1 MKKEYTLEQARAINI
16 SGGNILV
23 SASAGSGKTAVLVE
37 RILKKILDKENN
49 IGIDKLLVLT
59 FSNSSA
65 KEMKERIA
73 KRLKDELENDKGN
86 LYIKNQILLL
96 SRADISTVSSFC
108 LSLVKKNFEKLNIP
122 YNIKIADNL
131 QLENLKLD
139 VLEKVLE
146 INYKNAE
153 EGFLSLVE
161 FFCSKNDKGLEEIL
175 IDIFK
180 ILEYQPDPK
189 EMLDKFIN
197 MYNDQNIEDTIWG
210 RIILEKGLK
219 ICEYI
224 IDILEEVLLIIRNDE
239 ELNKAYKLSFED
251 CLNTFIR
258 IKTYISENRWD
269 DIYNIFK
276 IFKFIRLGK
285 LTNYDD
291 VDTKECIKNIK
302 GNIVKYIDKLKEEY
316 FICSQQ
322 EFNEDIKKLYP
333 IVNSLC
339 QISYEFYI
347 KYKDLRFEK
356 NLFSYNDLEH
366 LALELLMDKVDK
378 RKKSEFGKEIENKY
392 EEILVDEYQDTNDIQ
407 EKIFKMISKNDENI
421 FMVGD
426 AKQSVYRFRQA
437 VPKLFIDKSINYFD
451 YDEKIFPCK
460 INLNN
465 NFRSRKQVTDFTNYI
480 FSRTMNIDMGGI
492 EYNKENELISSF
504 NYDDKE
510 DCKAEFNIIV
520 GDEDS
525 KVKIIE
531 MEANYISNRIKKM
544 IDEGFKVLDGNHMR
558 NCVEEDFCILL
569 RSLKDKGE
577 IYQNSLIN
585 HKLSTNIK
593 MKSDNLIY
601 TYEIS
606 NIINL
611 LKIINNP
618 VDNIAMLGVLTSP
631 LFNFS
636 KDDLV
641 YLRQNDK
648 NESLYKEILNLAKK
662 EDAKFKN
669 FIDQLD
675 SFREYSNMYSI
686 YRLIYHIYT
695 SLDVYMI
702 FSALEIGKKAI
713 NNLDIFLQ
721 YSKKYDDIEN
731 NLSDFLRFI
740 NICYKNQMEF
750 RGEEDRGVG
759 KGVSILTI
767 HSSKGLEF
775 PIVFLAD
782 TDKKYNKTDIKKN
795 FMIDKNLGFCMKIID
810 RENFRLYET
819 IMHSA
824 GKIIESQEMLS
835 EEMRL
840 LYVAMTRSREK
851 LILTMKV
858 NKNIEKKLKQQKNIE
873 KKHIS
878 SAGLLSVV
886 QSHGDIVCTGLYKN
900 KNFTKMKMGYNIYPD
915 YISDEDI
922 DIVVG
927 INDTEGYIEEGVII
941 EDDKIREKSDKN
953 YIKEIEENILWKY
966 PYKDY
971 LSIPVKMSVTDISK
985 VKNRDKISINKR
997 PFFAMESGVTGAEK
1011 GTILH
1016 TFMQYANFTEAQK
1029 DLDKEIENII
1039 LKKYITKE
1047 QVKTL
1052 NKDKIKIFLESNI
1065 CKRII
1070 NSSIVKREIAFR
1082 DIIFPS
1088 DLNLSNSEQGILIQG
1103 IADCLILD
1111 KEENIII
1118 DYKTDFVKDKS
1129 ELIARYTLQMK
1140 IYKHAIEDSYKI
1152 KVDKVYIY
1160 SLHLGEE
1167 IEMKM

>member
-1 MKKEYTLEQARAINI
+1 MKKEYTLEQDRAINI

-23 SASAGSGKTAVLVE
+23 SAAAGSGKTAVLVE
-37 RILKKILDKENN
+37 RILKKVLDKDNH

-59 FSNSSA
+59 FSNASA
-65 KEMKERIA
+65 KEMKERIS
-73 KRLKDELENDKGN
+73 KRLKDELEKDKGN
-86 LYIKNQILLL
+86 VYIKNQILLL
-96 SRADISTVSSFC
+96 ERSDISTVSSFC

-131 QLENLKLD
+131 QLENLQLD

-146 INYKNAE
+146 LNYEKE
-153 EGFLSLVE
+153 DEDFLNLVE

-175 IDIFK
+175 IDICK
-180 ILEYQPDPK
+180 VLEYQPDPK
-189 EMLDKFIN
+189 DMLDKFIN
-197 MYNDQNIEDTIWG
+197 MYNDENIEDTIWG
-210 RIILEKGLK
+210 RIILEKGFK
-219 ICEYI
+219 ICNYI

-239 ELNKAYKLSFED
+239 QLSKAYKLSFED

-269 DIYNIFK
+269 DVYNIFK
-276 IFKFIRLGK
+276 IFKFIRLGNLK
-285 LTNYDD
+285 NYDD
-291 VDTKECIKNIK
+291 IDTKDWIKNTK
-302 GNIVKYIDKLKEEY
+302 KNIGKYIDKLKEEY

-339 QISYEFYI
+339 KISYEFYI
-347 KYKDLRFEK
+347 KYREKRFEK
-356 NLFSYNDLEH
+356 NFFSYNDLEH
-366 LALELLMDKVDK
+366 LALELLIDKDDK

-407 EKIFKMISKNDENI
+407 EMIFKMISKNNENI

-437 VPKLFIDKSINYFD
+437 VPKLFIDKSIEYFD
-451 YDEKIFPCK
+451 YNQNKFPCK

-465 NFRSRKQVTDFTNYI
+465 NFRSRKEVTDFTNYI
-480 FSRTMNIDMGGI
+480 FFRTMSLDMGGI
-492 EYNKENELISSF
+492 EYNKDNELISSL
-504 NYDDKE
+504 NYAE
-510 DCKAEFNIIV
+510 HQDCKAEFSIIV

-525 KVKIIE
+525 KVKTIE

-544 IDEGFKVLDGNHMR
+544 IDDGYKVFDGKEMR
-558 NCVEEDFCILL
+558 SCVAEDFCILL

-593 MKSDNLIY
+593 IKGDNLIY
-601 TYEIS
+601 TYEIT

-631 LFNFS
+631 LFDFS
-636 KDDLV
+636 KNDLV
-641 YLRQNDK
+641 FLRQNDK
-648 NESLYKEILNLAKK
+648 TESLYKEMLNLAKK
-662 EDAKFKN
+662 EDNKFKK

-675 SFREYSNMYSI
+675 GFREYSNMYSI
-686 YRLIYHIYT
+686 DRLIYHIYT

-702 FSALEIGKKAI
+702 YSCLERGEKAV
-713 NNLDIFLQ
+713 NNLDIFLR
-721 YSKKYDDIEN
+721 YAKRYDDIEN
-731 NLSDFLRFI
+731 NLNDFLRFI
-740 NICYKNQMEF
+740 NMCYKNQMEF
-750 RGEEDRGVG
+750 RSEEEKNTG

-782 TDKKYNKTDIKKN
+782 TDKKYNKTDIKKF
-795 FMIDKNLGFCMKIID
+795 FMVDKNLGFCMKIID
-810 RENFRLYET
+810 RENFKSYET

-858 NKNIEKKLKQQKNIE
+858 SKNIENKLKQQRNIE
-873 KKHIS
+873 KKHLL

-886 QSHGDIVCTGLYKN
+886 QSHGDIVCSGLYKN

-915 YISDEDI
+915 YISDEEI
-922 DIVVG
+922 DIIVD
-927 INDTEGYIEEGVII
+927 IKDTEGYIKEGIVF
-941 EDDKIREKSDKN
+941 EDDMIREKSDKN
-953 YIKEIEENILWKY
+953 YIKEIEDNVLWKY
-966 PYKDY
+966 AYKDY

-985 VKNRDKISINKR
+985 VKNQDKISINRR
-997 PFFAMESGVTGAEK
+997 PFFSIESGVTGAEK

-1016 TFMQYANFTEAQK
+1016 TFMQYANFKDAQK
-1029 DLDKEIENII
+1029 DLDKEIENIV
-1039 LKKYITKE
+1039 LKKYLTNE

-1052 NKDKIKIFLESNI
+1052 NKEKIKIFLSSNI
-1065 CKRII
+1065 CRKIVE
-1070 NSSIVKREIAFR
+1070 SGLVKREIAFR

-1088 DLNLSNSEQGILIQG
+1088 DLNLTNSKQGILIQG
-1103 IADCLILD
+1103 IADCLILGPV
-1111 KEENIII
+1111 ENIIV
-1118 DYKTDFVKDKS
+1118 DYKTDFVKDKLD
-1129 ELIARYTLQMK
+1129 LILRYKLQMK
-1140 IYKHAIEDSYKI
+1140 LYKQAIEDSYKI

-1167 IEMKM
+1167 IEINI